1 MKDIIGQEIN
11 IDNIVV
17 YSDTNFVQPQ
27 FSKVIGFTKCMI
39 KIKYDTYNKPYKLK
53 KPQDL
58 LILNENTYERLKGEK

>member
-17 YSDTNFVQPQ
+17 YSDTDFVQPQ
-27 FSKVIGFTKCMI
+27 FSKVVGWTKCRV
-39 KIKYDTYNKPYKLK
+39 KIKDCNYQGYKLK

-58 LILNENTYERLKGEK
+58 LIVNGGTYERLKGEK